1 MVVLLVDA
9 HDAVERHGTR
19 DVHVDDAHAVDP
31 IKFGLIGG
39 P

>member
-1 MVVLLVDA
+1 MVALLVDA
-9 HDAVERHGTR
+9 HDAVELRGTG